1 MEINRRT
8 PVETNRCNS
17 KPMPHLVIFLA
28 KKYELIPAVLYWFE
42 VKMELR
48 GECVKFRQIYRE
60 RRRHFGVFS

>member
-1 MEINRRT
+1 
-8 PVETNRCNS
+8 
-17 KPMPHLVIFLA
+17 MPHLVIFLA

-48 GECVKFRQIYRE
+48 EECVKSRQIYRE